1 MGIYELKQKE
11 ITEIRKYAIKL
22 FLDKGLRNTTL
33 KDIIAEVSLDKR
45 EFVLFSYNSRDVYFL
60 ILENKLDSFI
70 LCEISLIKDYLRE
83 MSNTFL
89 LSKLS
94 RFLSRSLF
102 FEFAE
107 RELFL
112 LGINESFYDENFRQ
126 DFLDFEKKYIDIITN
141 AILNT
146 VNEQDRVIN
155 EFKKNDIV
163 DKINFFYNIY
173 CSFMIKCNSPVNK
186 DFYYKKRGSLEKI
199 FYELLID
206 FQAVFRENFQVK
218 CL

>member
-11 ITEIRKYAIKL
+11 IIEIKKYAIKL
-22 FLDKGLRNTTL
+22 FLDKGLSNTTI
-33 KDIIAEVSLDKR
+33 KDIIAEVSLAKR
-45 EFVLFSYNSRDVYFL
+45 KFVLFSYNSRDIYFL

-70 LCEISLIKDYLRE
+70 LDIINLIKDYLRE
-83 MSNTFL
+83 MYSTFL

-112 LGINESFYDENFRQ
+112 LGLNESFYDENFRQ
-126 DFLDFEKKYIDIITN
+126 DFLDFEKKYLDIITN
-141 AILNT
+141 SILNIL
-146 VNEQDRVIN
+146 NKQDININ
-155 EFKKNDIV
+155 EFKKNAIA

-173 CSFMIKCNSPVNK
+173 CLFMIKCNSPANR
-186 DFYYKKRGSLEKI
+186 DFYYKKRASLEKI
-199 FYELLID
+199 FYELLMD
-206 FQAVFRENFQVK
+206 FRVVFREDLQIKDF
-218 CL
+218 

>member
-1 MGIYELKQKE
+1 MEIYGLKQKE

-22 FLDKGLRNTTL
+22 FLDKGLSNTTL
-33 KDIIAEVSLDKR
+33 KDIIAEVSLAKR
-45 EFVLFSYNSRDVYFL
+45 EFVLFSYNSRDIYFL

-70 LCEISLIKDYLRE
+70 LCEISLIKDYLKE
-83 MSNTFL
+83 MTSTFF

-112 LGINESFYDENFRQ
+112 LGLNESFYNENFRQ
-126 DFLDFEKKYIDIITN
+126 DFLDFEKKYLNIITN

-146 VNEQDRVIN
+146 LNKQDNDIN
-155 EFKKNDIV
+155 EFKKNAIA
-163 DKINFFYNIY
+163 DKIKFFYNIY
-173 CSFMIKCNSPVNK
+173 CSFMIKCNSSVNK
-186 DFYYKKRGSLEKI
+186 GFYYKKRASLEKI

-206 FQAVFRENFQVK
+206 FQAVFRENLQAEYF
-218 CL
+218 